1 MEYPA
6 QKRDNLRQQSIN
18 TLLLPIILYLILDPF
33 STLSATPNL

>member
-6 QKRDNLRQQSIN
+6 QEITKRQQSIN

-33 STLSATPNL
+33 STLSATNCD